1 MINKFKIYFLA
12 LIINL
17 SFHQLNSQEPL
28 MNRSNATNH
37 TWLQKLSFYDIN
49 IDGSPYLNE
58 NFKDGTVILDS
69 LSQYSGKI
77 RIDAYAQKFQTLNKS
92 GQIFE
97 IVVDSD
103 DMVEINNNIYRI
115 HELKDKNL
123 GDFVILRECVVLDN
137 VSLYYNPRKK
147 LKKPI
152 EAGRTVANSGY
163 GKTTN
168 PEWVDDSAYILHFK
182 DKYVKLVMTH
192 KKIIDLNLVKEDSY
206 KSFRKKN
213 KINLKS
219 EEDLIKL
226 THFFNKEI

>member
-1 MINKFKIYFLA
+1 M
-12 LIINL
+12 
-17 SFHQLNSQEPL
+17 
-28 MNRSNATNH
+28 
-37 TWLQKLSFYDIN
+37 DN
-49 IDGSPYLNE
+49 I
-58 NFKDGTVILDS
+58 
-69 LSQYSGKI
+69 
-77 RIDAYAQKFQTLNKS
+77 
-92 GQIFE
+92 
-97 IVVDSD
+97 
-103 DMVEINNNIYRI
+103 
-115 HELKDKNL
+115 
-123 GDFVILRECVVLDN
+123 
-137 VSLYYNPRKK
+137 SLYYNPRKK

-168 PEWVDDSAYILHFK
+168 PEWVDDSAYILHIK

>member
-1 MINKFKIYFLA
+1 MKKQDDEINFNRLSAWFDMLIKDHGFLR
-12 LIINL
+12 LCYNN
-17 SFHQLNSQEPL
+17 FH
-28 MNRSNATNH
+28 
-37 TWLQKLSFYDIN
+37 K
-49 IDGSPYLNE
+49 
-58 NFKDGTVILDS
+58 V
-69 LSQYSGKI
+69 
-77 RIDAYAQKFQTLNKS
+77 
-92 GQIFE
+92 
-97 IVVDSD
+97 
-103 DMVEINNNIYRI
+103 NNNIYRI
-115 HELKDKNL
+115 HELKDEKL
-123 GDFVILRECVVLDN
+123 GDFGILRECVVLDN

-192 KKIIDLNLVKEDSY
+192 KKMIDLNLVKEASY

-226 THFFNKEI
+226 THFLNKEI